1 MKRIVDHCDLI
12 GAFLLP
18 IKSGVDG
25 VLSATCCRLE
35 WSFQASST
43 PFREGEL
50 VSSCDLRWVQGPV
63 AAVGILHPPNPG
75 RAKTRP
81 FPRRRWRDACSKI
94 HFNHPSKLACTSF
107 LRGGRWLPAA
117 RFDEHRPSKNT
128 MGLVCALGEQRK
140 LPSLPIHYFAEPG
153 SDSALRSHPSLSRG
167 DHSPSPSLVWSSR
180 SSKQESPST
189 TTLTPLFS
197 IPSILLHTMAV
208 LCTSSRPAAEM
219 RCLRPVA

>member
-1 MKRIVDHCDLI
+1 MVVPSFLDSLPRRGI
-12 GAFLLP
+12 GQFLRFAMGAGP
-18 IKSGVDG
+18 
-25 VLSATCCRLE
+25 CRCSRHSPPAQPWARQDAPFSQAAMARCMFE
-35 WSFQASST
+35 DPFQSSFQACLYVL
-43 PFREGEL
+43 P
-50 VSSCDLRWVQGPV
+50 QGW
-63 AAVGILHPPNPG
+63 A
-75 RAKTRP
+75 
-81 FPRRRWRDACSKI
+81 
-94 HFNHPSKLACTSF
+94 
-107 LRGGRWLPAA
+107 RWLPAA

-167 DHSPSPSLVWSSR
+167 DHSPSPSLVRSSR
-180 SSKQESPST
+180 SSKQETPST
-189 TTLTPLFS
+189 TTLTPLFP